1 MVSSADTE
9 HDTRSHRET
18 YGGFT
23 VLMKWGT
30 ILSFITGMI
39 VIFIIAN

>member
-1 MVSSADTE
+1 MVSTAETDR
-9 HDTRSHRET
+9 DTRSHRET

-30 ILSFITGMI
+30 LLSFIVAMI
-39 VIFIIAN
+39 VIFIIGN